1 MAQWKGTNLDTD
13 TNTPYLAA
21 QDLVVRYP
29 PPPRLGFGLSPVG
42 HIALDQFSFEVKSG
56 TRLGVIGQ
64 NGAGKST
71 LLRTLAGVYP
81 PESGELILHGRRAS
95 VFSATSG
102 FMPSAT
108 GYENIFLRG
117 TLLGFSYERIRALI
131 PEIIEFAGL
140 GEWIDQPLFRYSSG
154 MTLRLAFAITTCID
168 AEILLLDEWL
178 GAGDAEFVERARA
191 RMDQVLAKT
200 SILIL
205 ATHNLKLMQSICD
218 EAIILS
224 SGTIAFRGEVK
235 EAAKLYARMKNGTA
249 RVIKTERSDGSA
261 PKPVVRRVAKS
272 RRTDD

>member
-1 MAQWKGTNLDTD
+1 MSLDTD
-13 TNTPYLAA
+13 TIGPYLAA
-21 QDLVVRYP
+21 REMVVRYSSL
-29 PPPRLGFGLSPVG
+29 PRIGFGRSADG
-42 HIALDQFSFEVKSG
+42 HIALDRFSLEVKSG

-81 PESGELILHGRRAS
+81 HESGELVIRGARAS

-102 FMPSAT
+102 FLPNAT

-117 TLLGFSYERIRALI
+117 ALLGFSYERIRSLV
-131 PEIIEFAGL
+131 PEIIEFADL

-178 GAGDAEFVERARA
+178 GAGDVEFVERARA
-191 RMDQVLAKT
+191 RMDQVLANT

-224 SGTIAFRGEVK
+224 DGAIAFRGPVD

-249 RVIKTERSDGSA
+249 RIIKTERSDGAA
-261 PKPVVRRVAKS
+261 PKLVVRRSAKS
-272 RRTDD
+272 RRAGD